1 MSRRILVAYA
11 TAAGST
17 REVAAAVADTLRE
30 GGAQV
35 DLHAVKEVRDLAGY
49 DAVVLGSA
57 IRGRQV
63 LPEALQFAQRH
74 AAALGGLPVAYFI
87 VCATLMEDTTD
98 HRQSAHRYLEPL
110 RRIKEP
116 VSEGLFAGKIEHRT
130 LHPLMRW
137 TMRLMKAPEGDWR
150 DWPQIRAW
158 AAGLA
163 PRLVRPAPAR
173 IAAPAPLPT
182 PAA

>member
-17 REVAAAVADTLRE
+17 QEVAAAVADTLRE

-35 DLHAVKEVRDLAGY
+35 DLCAVKEVRDLEGY
-49 DAVVLGSA
+49 GALVLGSA

-63 LPEALQFAQRH
+63 LPEALEFAQRH
-74 AAALGGLPVAYFI
+74 ASALGALPVAYFI
-87 VCATLMEDTTD
+87 VCATLQEDTTE
-98 HRQSAHRYLEPL
+98 HRQSVNRYLEPL

-116 VSEGLFAGKIEHRT
+116 VSEGLFAGRIEYRT

-137 TMRLMKAPEGDWR
+137 TMKLMKAPEGDWR
-150 DWPQIRAW
+150 DWPAIRAW
-158 AAGLA
+158 AAALA
-163 PRLVRPAPAR
+163 LRLARPAPV
-173 IAAPAPLPT
+173 APPVAT
-182 PAA
+182 PAG